1 MKRFL
6 YDNDLSELPAG
17 IFDKLVELDY
27 LCVGMSKKGRAGTDG
42 MAVDGRL
49 AWPAGVAMWWGF
61 GRLSLCW
68 ALAVPPPPSPP
79 SHGSYPYLPSHP
91 SSAPS
96 PLPPLLHALIIIIII
111 IIIITTTTIRRGWL
125 RLRVCGSWWLVACLA
140 SE

>member
-17 IFDKLVELDY
+17 IFDELVELDQ

-61 GRLSLCW
+61 GRLSPFWVQFGGVWPGCTGSLFSNPF
-68 ALAVPPPPSPP
+68 LFLSRSPFLSPP
-79 SHGSYPYLPSHP
+79 S
-91 SSAPS
+91 
-96 PLPPLLHALIIIIII
+96 
-111 IIIITTTTIRRGWL
+111 
-125 RLRVCGSWWLVACLA
+125 VFQ
-140 SE
+140 

>member
-1 MKRFL
+1 MKRYL
-6 YDNDLSELPAG
+6 YGNDLSELPAG
-17 IFDKLVELDY
+17 IFDKLVELDW
-27 LCVGMSKKGRAGTDG
+27 LCVGMSKIGRAGTDG

-79 SHGSYPYLPSHP
+79 SHGSYLYLPSHP

-96 PLPPLLHALIIIIII
+96 PLPPLLHALIVIII
-111 IIIITTTTIRRGWL
+111 TIRRGWL
-125 RLRVCGSWWLVACLA
+125 RLRVCGSWWLVGRLA